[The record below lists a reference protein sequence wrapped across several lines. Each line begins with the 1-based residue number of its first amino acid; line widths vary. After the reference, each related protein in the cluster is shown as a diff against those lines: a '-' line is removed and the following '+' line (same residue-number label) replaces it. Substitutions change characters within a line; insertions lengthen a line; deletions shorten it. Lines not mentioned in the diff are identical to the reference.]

1 MPVENT
7 NMCRISRDEYS
18 ARWNCLYLLHLA
30 KKVMELFFLCLC
42 KLICSFPLDT
52 NLCSK
57 IQKEIHQ
64 KIIYN
69 NKQCSL
75 HCRSS
80 NKIVS
85 LCAITLKF
93 YIISVEI
100 YFSTKM
106 LQHMYIKRIVI
117 LKHDQK

>member
-7 NMCRISRDEYS
+7 NMCRISRDEY
-18 ARWNCLYLLHLA
+18 
-30 KKVMELFFLCLC
+30 MELFISSPPRQKSNGAVFLCLC

-106 LQHMYIKRIVI
+106 LQHVYIRRIVI